1 MLRFCAAYSTHLFC
15 DADILLLVNSAKTT
29 KEASKDGLAGALAIR
44 TLVVDD
50 EPLAREEMTFL
61 LKAHSDIRIVG
72 EGRNGLEAFQLI
84 KEHQP
89 DLVFLDVAM
98 PGHDGLELV
107 RRLLDKKSKIKIPH
121 LVFAT
126 AYEQYAVQAFEM
138 NAIDYLLKP
147 IDKGRLA
154 QSLDRVRRLMETPSP
169 SADTLEELVRML
181 KEGSTPAAAQT
192 KLLLRSS
199 GRLFLIDPRQLIFA
213 TIEDGMISMATK
225 DMEGESNY
233 RTLED
238 LQSTLDPAIFW
249 RVHRSYLINI
259 NHIKEVVPWFK
270 SSYQL
275 RMDDRKNT
283 EIPVSRAQTKRLRE
297 LLKL

>member
-1 MLRFCAAYSTHLFC
+1 MKDSGKNEAAGVQT
-15 DADILLLVNSAKTT
+15 AV
-29 KEASKDGLAGALAIR
+29 IR
-44 TLVVDD
+44 TIVVDD
-50 EPLAREEMTFL
+50 EPLAREELGFL
-61 LKAHSDIRIVG
+61 LKAHGDVRVIA
-72 EGRNGLEAFQLI
+72 EGRNGVEAFHLI

-98 PGHDGLELV
+98 PGQDGLELM
-107 RRLLDKKSKIKIPH
+107 RKLLDKKSKVKIPH
-121 LVFAT
+121 MIFAT
-126 AYEQYAVQAFEM
+126 AYDQYAVQAFEL

-147 IDKGRLA
+147 IDKNRLA
-154 QSLDRVRRLMETPSP
+154 QSVERVRRLMETPAHSTE
-169 SADTLEELVRML
+169 TLEELVRML
-181 KEGSTPAAAQT
+181 RVGPQQQA
-192 KLLLRSS
+192 KLLLRSN
-199 GRLFLIDPRQLIFA
+199 GRLFLLDPPQLIFA
-213 TIEDGMISMATK
+213 TIEDGLITLVAR

-233 RTLED
+233 RTIED
-238 LQSTLDPAIFW
+238 LQTNLDANMFW

>member
-1 MLRFCAAYSTHLFC
+1 M
-15 DADILLLVNSAKTT
+15 
-29 KEASKDGLAGALAIR
+29 AIR
-44 TLVVDD
+44 TVIVDD
-50 EPLAREEMTFL
+50 EPLAREEMAFL
-61 LKAHSDIRIVG
+61 LKAHPDVRIVG
-72 EGRNGLEAFQLI
+72 EGRNGLEAYQLV

-107 RRLLDKKSKIKIPH
+107 RRLLEKKSKIKIPH
-121 LVFAT
+121 MIFAT
-126 AYEQYAVQAFEM
+126 AYDQYAVQAFEL

-147 IDKGRLA
+147 IDKARLA
-154 QSLDRVRRLMETPSP
+154 QSLDRVRRVMETPSP
-169 SADTLEELVRML
+169 STDTLEELVRML
-181 KEGSTPAAAQT
+181 KEGSAPTQT

-199 GRLFLIDPRQLIFA
+199 GRLFLVDPRQLIFA

-225 DMEGESNY
+225 EMEGESNY
-233 RTLED
+233 RTIEE
-238 LQSTLDPAIFW
+238 LQANLDPTSFW
-249 RVHRSYLINI
+249 RVHRSYLVNI

-275 RMDDRKNT
+275 RMDDRRNT

>member
-1 MLRFCAAYSTHLFC
+1 VTG
-15 DADILLLVNSAKTT
+15 T
-29 KEASKDGLAGALAIR
+29 KSIKETYRNEALAEGATIR

-50 EPLAREEMTFL
+50 EPLAREELVFL
-61 LKAHSDIRIVG
+61 LKVHPDVKIVA
-72 EGRNGLEAFQLI
+72 EGRNGLESFQLI

-98 PGHDGLELV
+98 PGHDGLDLV
-107 RRLLDKKSKIKIPH
+107 RRLLDKKSKIKMPH
-121 LVFAT
+121 MIFAT
-126 AYEQYAVQAFEM
+126 AYDQYAVQAFEL

-147 IDKGRLA
+147 IDKTRLA
-154 QSLDRVRRLMETPSP
+154 QSLDRVRRLMETPTHSTE
-169 SADTLEELVRML
+169 TLEELVRVL
-181 KEGSTPAAAQT
+181 KEGTPSPPQT
-192 KLLLRSS
+192 KLLLRS
-199 GRLFLIDPRQLIFA
+199 GGHLFLIDPRQLIFA
-213 TIEDGMISMATK
+213 TIENGLISMATK

-233 RTLED
+233 RTIEE
-238 LQSTLDPAIFW
+238 LQAKLDPAAFW
-249 RVHRSYLINI
+249 RAHRSYLVNI

-283 EIPVSRAQTKRLRE
+283 EIPVSRAQTKHLRE